1 MRSRLILA
9 LAGVCALAL
18 AIALAIAPSASTTQ
32 RASAA
37 VHGLSLQKMSKIQK
51 RILSGLA
58 SFEAGIGVSAK
69 APAARAGARMSSAA
83 VNLCPGSIG
92 PNVLVNQNCLNVTDA
107 DLQGRGQAQRDR
119 HRGEPERPGP
129 GGRELQRLPAR

>member
-69 APAARAGARMSSAA
+69 APAARAAS
-83 VNLCPGSIG
+83 G
-92 PNVLVNQNCLNVTDA
+92 PTSWSTRTA
-107 DLQGRGQAQRDR
+107 
-119 HRGEPERPGP
+119 
-129 GGRELQRLPAR
+129 